1 MDTAL
6 SEEDELAKARLLLQK
21 AEEERQAACAAELEA
36 ILNKYGY
43 ALIITPARIIL
54 TKANTQQGMP

>member
-1 MDTAL
+1 MGENGTETDRL
-6 SEEDELAKARLLLQK
+6 EEARLLLQK

-43 ALIITPARIIL
+43 ALIVTPARIIL
-54 TKANTQQGMP
+54 AKANPQQGMP

>member
-1 MDTAL
+1 M
-6 SEEDELAKARLLLQK
+6 SEEEKLAQARLLVQK

-43 ALIITPARIIL
+43 ALIVTPARIIL
-54 TKANTQQGMP
+54 TKANPQQGMP